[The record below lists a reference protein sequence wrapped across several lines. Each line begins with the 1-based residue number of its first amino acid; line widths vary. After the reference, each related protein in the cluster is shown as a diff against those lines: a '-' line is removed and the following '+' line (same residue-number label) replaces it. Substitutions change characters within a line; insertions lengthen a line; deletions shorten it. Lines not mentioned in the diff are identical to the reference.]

1 MAVESP
7 LTISLSPR
15 EAGLSCLYIA
25 ARVDGT
31 MSDTDHQLIKAVI
44 ASTPALSRGDSA
56 GDQSLFQ
63 RLQDF
68 LDADEG
74 LETVLELIE
83 EAPANGEVLYALTVE
98 FIVRRGRVSAAEM
111 RLLDILVDRFKL
123 APLTRAAIDTATRIR
138 MKALD

>member
-1 MAVESP
+1 M
-7 LTISLSPR
+7 
-15 EAGLSCLYIA
+15 
-25 ARVDGT
+25 
-31 MSDTDHQLIKAVI
+31 
-44 ASTPALSRGDSA
+44 
-56 GDQSLFQ
+56 
-63 RLQDF
+63 
-68 LDADEG
+68 DADEG

>member
-1 MAVESP
+1 M
-7 LTISLSPR
+7 ISLSPR

-25 ARVDGT
+25 ARVDGP
-31 MSDTDHQLIKAVI
+31 MSNTDHQLMQAVI
-44 ASTPALSRGDSA
+44 ASTPALSGGD
-56 GDQSLFQ
+56 GDVDQSHFR
-63 RLQDF
+63 RLQDL

-83 EAPANGEVLYALTVE
+83 AAPANGEVLYALTVE
-98 FIVRRGRVSAAEM
+98 FIVRRGRISAAEM
-111 RLLDILVDRFKL
+111 RLLDILAGRFNL